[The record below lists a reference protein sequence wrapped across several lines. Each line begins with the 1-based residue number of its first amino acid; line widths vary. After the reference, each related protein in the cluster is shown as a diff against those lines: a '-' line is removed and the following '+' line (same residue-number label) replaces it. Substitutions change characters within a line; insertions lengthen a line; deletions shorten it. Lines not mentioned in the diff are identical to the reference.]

1 MNPARKSAIAS
12 VRAIATQLRAAVR
25 VSDQEAEA
33 LLALRSTLG
42 PASRPPPPP
51 AGRNWQQE
59 SAMPFLPDVTY
70 RVDTDGFRGS
80 LRFDPVFEGTGGVAH
95 GGFVAVA
102 FDTALGA
109 AALARTIC
117 RTASLT
123 VEYRA
128 PIPVERDLTL
138 TARVERTEGRKLW
151 VSGQITDPERLY
163 AEARGLWVAV
173 ASYEPE

>member
-1 MNPARKSAIAS
+1 M
-12 VRAIATQLRAAVR
+12 
-25 VSDQEAEA
+25 
-33 LLALRSTLG
+33 
-42 PASRPPPPP
+42 
-51 AGRNWQQE
+51 NWQQE
-59 SAMPFLPDVTY
+59 SAMPFLPDVAY

-80 LRFDPVFEGTGGVAH
+80 LRFDAIFEGTGGVAH

-109 AALARTIC
+109 AALARTVC

-151 VSGQITDPERLY
+151 VSGQITDPEQLY

-173 ASYEPE
+173 ASYESG